1 MVTIVFIVSVYLLI
15 VMAEIAVVL
24 QHVQHGLWHAHP
36 FMQLQGTEAI
46 ESENEGKEDGAHDG
60 GANVT
65 RVGRV
70 EW

>member
-1 MVTIVFIVSVYLLI
+1 
-15 VMAEIAVVL
+15 
-24 QHVQHGLWHAHP
+24 LWHAHP